1 MLTGRLNLSALN
13 DNFNLLQGM
22 TSRQQWLMPA
32 LKANAY
38 GHGVQAVAPLL
49 HRRARGCLP
58 RARHLT
64 HNKCA
69 RWGCDSRFCCL
80 PAPPPHSRRNSQRQV
95 FWLP

>member
-38 GHGVQAVAPLL
+38 GHGVQAVATAWTP
-49 HRRARGCLP
+49 
-58 RARHLT
+58 
-64 HNKCA
+64 
-69 RWGCDSRFCCL
+69 
-80 PAPPPHSRRNSQRQV
+80 
-95 FWLP
+95 